1 MKQMLQKMTLRRTAV
16 MLLGIVL
23 LALGIALFKLSRM
36 GNDPSTAQVIAIADC
51 AGVDFSVMMLAA
63 NCVWFLA
70 ELLCG
75 RHMIGAG
82 TLVNWFGVGPLA
94 SVFVGALEPVF
105 RTQGEGTLGVRLAL
119 MALGMLIVSLGAS
132 MYQKADVGIAPYD
145 SLALILDKWFTKIPY
160 FWCRIFT
167 DGVCA
172 LAAWA
177 LGGIVGLGT
186 LVCALGL
193 GPFITFFD
201 KTVSDRLVGEKAE

>member
-1 MKQMLQKMTLRRTAV
+1 MKQMLRKMTLRRSAV

-23 LALGIALFKLSRM
+23 LSFGIALFKLSRM
-36 GNDPSTAQVIAIADC
+36 GNDPSTAQVIAIADR

-70 ELLCG
+70 ELIWG
-75 RHMIGAG
+75 RHMIGVG
-82 TLVNWFGVGPLA
+82 SFVNWAGVGPLA
-94 SVFVGALEPVF
+94 SMFVRELEPLLQ
-105 RTQGEGTLGVRLAL
+105 TEEPGTLGVRLAL
-119 MALGMLIVSLGAS
+119 MAAGVLIVSLGAS

-145 SLALILDKWFTKIPY
+145 SLALILDERLAKIPY

-167 DGVCA
+167 DGICA
-172 LAAWA
+172 LVAWA

-193 GPFITFFD
+193 GPFIAFFD
-201 KTVSDRLVGEKAE
+201 RTVSGRLAGETAK

>member
-1 MKQMLQKMTLRRTAV
+1 MKQMLRKMTLRRSAV

-23 LALGIALFKLSRM
+23 LSFGIALFKLSRM
-36 GNDPSTAQVIAIADC
+36 GNDPSTAQVIAIADR

-70 ELLCG
+70 ELIWS
-75 RHMIGAG
+75 RHMIGVG
-82 TLVNWFGVGPLA
+82 SFVNWAGVGPLA
-94 SVFVGALEPVF
+94 SMFVRGLEPLLQ
-105 RTQGEGTLGVRLAL
+105 TEEPGTLGVRLAL
-119 MALGMLIVSLGAS
+119 MAAGVLIVSLGAS

-145 SLALILDKWFTKIPY
+145 SLALILDERLVKIPY

-167 DGVCA
+167 DGICA
-172 LAAWA
+172 LVAWA

-193 GPFITFFD
+193 GPFIAFFD
-201 KTVSDRLVGEKAE
+201 RTASGRLAGETAK